1 MRFIRIQLIF
11 LSLLVF
17 SFLFLSHNKS
27 YAGFVSIVNGSTTL
41 PLAETDT
48 DNYQLYSFFDLRE
61 RVSFVQVTNVGSA
74 ATLHVQIF
82 DVSNLCNENNF
93 SDAYTANDTHVYDMR
108 DIQSNDG
115 TGSGFEL
122 PDGAYGIV
130 VVTVTQGIGQPA
142 DINGSIIG
150 NFRVIDN
157 SGYEY
162 RTNSQSPSSIVSFED
177 GGVYTFNFNRVSDIN
192 FSDVVGITLN
202 NITSNEVTTAGSSIT
217 FETTLFNNNEVAF
230 SCSDTT
236 FSCTADTFECGINEA
251 IPHSRDKGLTC
262 PSNNISE
269 GFVRLEIISEES
281 IEAFAGYIGINTGNN
296 SRGSMD
302 SFHQQMGV
310 LSCEERG
317 ECRVFVTSTTH
328 NGNLGGV
335 SGADDI
341 CQNLADASPLT
352 QGGRYLAW
360 ISDSLGNSPDTR
372 FNKVT
377 VPYELVDG
385 TLIANDYSDLIICS
399 NPNCLVA
406 IIDLDEN
413 NSTPVENEVWTGT
426 ITSGMPIG
434 AVNCNNWV
442 SNANDI
448 DGLVGVRTSISSNWT
463 NEEGDTCNSE
473 RLLYCFEQ

>member
-1 MRFIRIQLIF
+1 LETDMRFTRIQLIF

-17 SFLFLSHNKS
+17 SFLFLSLNKS
-27 YAGFVSIVNGSTTL
+27 YAGVISIGNGSTTL

-93 SDAYTANDTHVYDMR
+93 NDAYTANDTHVYDMR
-108 DIQSNDG
+108 DIQTNDG

-130 VVTVTQGIGQPA
+130 VVTVIQGIGQPA

-162 RTNSQSPSSIVSFED
+162 RTNSQSPSSMVSVED
-177 GGVYTFNFNRVSDIN
+177 GGVYTFNFNRVGDIN

-217 FETTLFNNNEVAF
+217 FDTTLFNNNEVEF
-230 SCSDTT
+230 SCTDTT

-251 IPHSRDKGLTC
+251 IPHSRDKALTC

-302 SFHQQMGV
+302 SFHQQRGAP
-310 LSCEERG
+310 LSCEDRG
-317 ECRVFVTSTTH
+317 ECRVFVTSTEQQ
-328 NGNLGGV
+328 GDFGGLAE
-335 SGADDI
+335 GDAI
-341 CQNLADASPLT
+341 CQGLADESPLT
-352 QGGRYLAW
+352 QGGSYLAW
-360 ISDSLGNSPDTR
+360 LGVTDPNINPNTR
-372 FNKVT
+372 FNKAT
-377 VPYELVDG
+377 VPYVRVDG
-385 TLIANDYSDLIICS
+385 TKVADDYADLTTC
-399 NPNCLVA
+399 NGTCLDNN
-406 IIDLDEN
+406 IDLNEN
-413 NSTPVENEVWTGT
+413 GNNTGGLSSIWTG
-426 ITSGMPIG
+426 PI
-434 AVNCNNWV
+434 ASC
-442 SNANDI
+442 
-448 DGLVGVRTSISSNWT
+448 
-463 NEEGDTCNSE
+463 
-473 RLLYCFEQ
+473 